1 VKGSS
6 LWSKIRKER
15 GFRRLLLHG
24 YLWVALIKKWGAHA
38 RSLRVCM
45 NQETF
50 FPSPFLSWIEG
61 SSNALLLSLLISLMF
76 CLLREL
82 CMCMHSRI
90 RVMNIL
96 MFAYFRIG
104 CDIGFRKSKP

>member
-1 VKGSS
+1 MVLFVWNVQGKPVVVNLVVVGGRVSEVKGSS

-61 SSNALLLSLLISLMF
+61 SSNALLLSLS
-76 CLLREL
+76 
-82 CMCMHSRI
+82 
-90 RVMNIL
+90 
-96 MFAYFRIG
+96 
-104 CDIGFRKSKP
+104 